1 LKSQKLLEKVL
12 RNPYDVRFSEMNKLL
27 EAFGFTLKRI
37 EGSHHIYKHSN
48 VPYLINIQNRK
59 GKVKSYQVNQFIS
72 IINEFKLSI
81 EK

>member
-1 LKSQKLLEKVL
+1 LKSKKLLEKVL

-27 EAFGFTLKRI
+27 EAFGFMLKRI
-37 EGSHHIYKHSN
+37 EGSHHIYKHVS

-72 IINEFKLSI
+72 IINEFKLSL